1 MIKANVIVDYSPWK
15 LKIFNPN
22 LHVKKRL
29 EIILKKNFLKRSN
42 IEFSIMLT
50 HKRLMKNLNLKF
62 RKKNKITDVLA
73 FPHSKKKIS
82 KGYIGDIAICYEI
95 VNQRS
100 KKTNFK
106 YEFDKMWLHGYLHLL
121 GYDHKNNSDYNE
133 MLNKEQT
140 IIKDFDY
147 KF

>member
-1 MIKANVIVDYSPWK
+1 MIKVNVIVDYSPWK
-15 LKIFNPN
+15 SKILRPD
-22 LHVKKRL
+22 LYVKKRL
-29 EIILKKNFLKRSN
+29 KIILKKKLLKKSN

-50 HKRLMKNLNLKF
+50 HKRLMKNLNFKF
-62 RKKNKITDVLA
+62 RKKNKVTDVLA
-73 FPHSKKKIS
+73 FPYSKKKIS

-95 VNQRS
+95 VNRRS

-121 GYDHKNNSDYNE
+121 GYDHKNNNDYNK
-133 MLNKEQT
+133 MFNKEQI

>member
-1 MIKANVIVDYSPWK
+1 
-15 LKIFNPN
+15 
-22 LHVKKRL
+22 
-29 EIILKKNFLKRSN
+29 
-42 IEFSIMLT
+42 MLT
-50 HKRLMKNLNLKF
+50 HKRLMKNLNFKF
-62 RKKNKITDVLA
+62 RKKNKVTDVLA
-73 FPHSKKKIS
+73 FPYSKKKIS

-95 VNQRS
+95 VNRRS

-121 GYDHKNNSDYNE
+121 GYDHKNNNDYNK
-133 MLNKEQT
+133 MFNKEQI

>member
-1 MIKANVIVDYSPWK
+1 MIPAVRQNIQGT
-15 LKIFNPN
+15 
-22 LHVKKRL
+22 
-29 EIILKKNFLKRSN
+29 KN
-42 IEFSIMLT
+42 IPAV
-50 HKRLMKNLNLKF
+50 H
-62 RKKNKITDVLA
+62 
-73 FPHSKKKIS
+73 PHSKKKIS